1 MKKIVGKLAVTIPL
15 VSGLLLSGCGTVSQ
29 NQQDTFNSEKDST
42 SNSSSWKVDNEDD
55 NSVNKDKNTS
65 GIVVKSENADK
76 DSLKVD
82 NTAASK
88 SSALT
93 MLKKLKVS
101 SEAKNSYSR
110 SKFKHWT
117 SNNSTKCNTRIAVLK
132 AESKK
137 KVKMSGCTIKSGSW
151 VSAYDGKKFTNP
163 SKMDIDHMVPLKE
176 AWESGAYKWTS
187 KTREKFANDLG
198 YKNSLIAVSAS
209 SNRSKSDKDP
219 NNWMPKKSKC
229 SYTANWISVK
239 YRWGLTVDKSE
250 KSYLTK
256 TVKSCK
262 GLKADKV
269 SKAKVSYDKKAKKKT
284 TSSSPKKSPVKKPSG
299 KNDPRFKTCTDAKK
313 KGYGPYKK
321 GKDAEYNWYI
331 DRDKDG
337 WACE

>member
-1 MKKIVGKLAVTIPL
+1 MKNITAKLAVVVPL
-15 VSGLLLSGCGTVSQ
+15 VSGLLLSGCSAST
-29 NQQDTFNSEKDST
+29 TFNNDSSKDS
-42 SNSSSWKVDNEDD
+42 SSSSTKESETTEHKEPTNDSDDLSVD
-55 NSVNKDKNTS
+55 SRDK
-65 GIVVKSENADK
+65 GFAAQ
-76 DSLKVD
+76 
-82 NTAASK
+82 NTASASKNNK

-93 MLKKLKVS
+93 MLNKLKVS

-187 KTREKFANDLG
+187 KTRENFANDLG

-284 TSSSPKKSPVKKPSG
+284 TTSSPKKSPVKKPSG